1 MLPKLLWHYRAS
13 RIFLGWLSGTLLLTC
28 LSVAQAPPQPSQPSS
43 GSVSS
48 PGEPK
53 ISQQEAD
60 ELFKSLDSILH
71 FASDDSR
78 LRIHDPVKRK
88 LVGRDAVESNLRDR
102 LKDDEDA
109 KRLRR
114 AEVVLK
120 KFGFLPRDFDLQ
132 NYLVSMLREQVAGFY
147 NFHDQTVYL
156 LDWIPAQQQKPI
168 MAHELTHAL
177 QDQNVQLESWLRGK
191 SRSERN
197 NRNGSNH
204 GKETAQSDQEEIES
218 DEVETARQALVE
230 GQGMAVM
237 IDYLLKD
244 SNQNVMTATY
254 FVNALEQSMQA
265 PHDSPVLS
273 RAPMYLQ
280 ESLAFPYS
288 YGLEF
293 VRQLLLKGGRK
304 LAYEGALKDPPR
316 NTRQVM
322 IPKTYFSHEELEP
335 VRLPDMG
342 KILGEGYQRYDV
354 GSVGEFD
361 VMVLL
366 KQFAGEKVASE
377 LSPEWRGGAYYAA
390 LRPEPIGGQKQLTTM
405 PGADSAKVAPVTTES
420 IALFYLSRWKSAEA
434 AKQFAAAYAA
444 TLPRRYRSV
453 QPAVDAGA
461 KAGAPTKATL
471 TSRWQTEEG
480 AVVIEAEGDTV
491 LAMESFDSAT
501 ILRLREAVWDRA
513 LAAAHK

>member
-1 MLPKLLWHYRAS
+1 MA
-13 RIFLGWLSGTLLLTC
+13 GALLLAGGT
-28 LSVAQAPPQPSQPSS
+28 VAQQPQQQPSAAPPSS
-43 GSVSS
+43 ES
-48 PGEPK
+48 K
-53 ISQQEAD
+53 ISRQEAE
-60 ELFKSLDSILH
+60 ELFNSLDSILR
-71 FASDDSR
+71 FASDDSK
-78 LRIHDPVKRK
+78 LRIQHPVKRK
-88 LVGRDAVESNLRDR
+88 LAGRDTVESNLRDR

-132 NYLVSMLREQVAGFY
+132 SYLVSLLREQVAGFY

-168 MAHELTHAL
+168 MAHELVHAL
-177 QDQNVQLESWLRGK
+177 QDQNFQLEDWLKGK
-191 SRSERN
+191 PKSQENDRSVSSDPKDVAR
-197 NRNGSNH
+197 
-204 GKETAQSDQEEIES
+204 SDQQEIES

-244 SNQNVMTATY
+244 SNQNVMTATFY
-254 FVNALEQSMQA
+254 VNALEQSMLG
-265 PHDSPVLS
+265 PHDSPVLGH
-273 RAPMYLQ
+273 APMYLQ

-293 VRQLLLKGGRK
+293 VRQLLFRGGRK
-304 LAYEGALKDPPR
+304 LAYEGALKNPPQ

-342 KILGEGYQRYDV
+342 NILGQGYQRYDV
-354 GSVGEFD
+354 GSIGEFD

-366 KQFAGEKVASE
+366 KQFAGEKLASE

-390 LRPEPIGGQKQLTTM
+390 LRPGAAASQGKLPAKQ
-405 PGADSAKVAPVTTES
+405 GNWSEEAAPVTTES
-420 IALFYLSRWKSAEA
+420 VALFYLSRWRSREA
-434 AKQFAAAYAA
+434 ARQFAAAYAA
-444 TLPRRYRSV
+444 TVPRRYRSA
-453 QPAVDAGA
+453 QAAEDMASNSAASPKG
-461 KAGAPTKATL
+461 TFI
-471 TSRWQTEEG
+471 SRWQTEEG
-480 AVVIEAEGDTV
+480 PVMIEAEGNTV
-491 LAMESFDSAT
+491 LALEGFDSAT
-501 ILRLREAVWDRA
+501 MLRLQQAVWVA
-513 LAAAHK
+513 GHK